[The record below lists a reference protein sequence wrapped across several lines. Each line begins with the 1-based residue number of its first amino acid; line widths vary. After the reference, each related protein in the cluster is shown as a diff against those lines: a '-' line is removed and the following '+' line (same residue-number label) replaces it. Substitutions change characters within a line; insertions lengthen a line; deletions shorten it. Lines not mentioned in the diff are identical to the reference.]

1 MFKVM
6 EPPNLEPRTRPGPVV
21 ASSPIVQ
28 GLRTPRSTTDQKSI
42 FVGNLPHDVT
52 ETELLE
58 IFSAFGHIKGCN
70 VIRKPITG
78 VLHSIHGDKEYLLTC
93 REGGQG
99 YNIFGF
105 IEFSSVTEAER
116 ASESEIDIR
125 QQRIRVEPKEY
136 SARRH
141 TRLQPFGQPASAER
155 PQRGIAWGPS
165 SNAYQSPAAMPF
177 GFQPIYVQQPAFHP
191 GYGYAA
197 TPPSSGQRRRAQT
210 GDEYM
215 YGGSPHAAQ
224 HYIPVGHPAYAAMAP
239 LRDTEPDG
247 YPAPPRRFR

>member
-1 MFKVM
+1 VR
-6 EPPNLEPRTRPGPVV
+6 PNLVI
-21 ASSPIVQ
+21 ASSPIGQ
-28 GLRTPRSTTDQKSI
+28 GVRTPRSTTDQKSI

-52 ETELLE
+52 EGELLE

-78 VLHSIHGDKEYLLTC
+78 ASSSHNCHGREYMLTN
-93 REGGQG
+93 RAGGHG
-99 YNIFGF
+99 YNVFGF
-105 IEFSSVTEAER
+105 IEYASVLEAER
-116 ASESEIDIR
+116 ASQSEIDIR

-165 SNAYQSPAAMPF
+165 SNAYQGPTAMPY
-177 GFQPIYVQQPAFHP
+177 GFQPIYMQQPAFHP
-191 GYGYAA
+191 GYGYTTT
-197 TPPSSGQRRRAQT
+197 TPPNSGQRRRAQT

-224 HYIPVGHPAYAAMAP
+224 QYIPIGHPAYAAMPP
-239 LRDTEPDG
+239 LRDGEQED
-247 YPAPPRRFR
+247 YSAAQRRYR